1 MDMQLLKANIIDTIN
16 GITEEDKL
24 QELKQY
30 LDDLSELPYWAKDT
44 AILNELKESD
54 MAYEKGES
62 ATIDWAEAYKQ
73 LKEKN
78 KH

>member
-30 LDDLSELPYWAKDT
+30 LDDLSELPYWAKDV

-54 MAYEKGES
+54 MAYEKGDS
-62 ATIDWAEAYKQ
+62 ATIDWAEAYQQ
-73 LKEKN
+73 LKEKI

>member
-30 LDDLSELPYWAKDT
+30 LDDLSELPYWAKDA